1 MCNNLA
7 MYANESRNGNNKQF
21 MKYWEDLSFM
31 NNLHRKTVTD
41 DLFFFLKLKLKWL
54 QIYHAKLLWI
64 MYACHVYFS
73 NLIILFH
80 FRPPG
85 SSYIHYAESS
95 MKNGFGLKYLH
106 RFFNIPFLQLQVRA
120 NSQSQRWTLAQCL
133 SSLASFQVE
142 SSHTLHEDFISSRQ
156 FLDHGRGFLCFSW
169 RSAALLSHTLL

>member
-1 MCNNLA
+1 MYNLTTF
-7 MYANESRNGNNKQF
+7 YQKFNKTCK
-21 MKYWEDLSFM
+21 MALNITCKALM
-31 NNLHRKTVTD
+31 NNVCLSRISQ
-41 DLFFFLKLKLKWL
+41 L
-54 QIYHAKLLWI
+54 
-64 MYACHVYFS
+64 FS

-120 NSQSQRWTLAQCL
+120 NSQSQRWTLALGQCL

-142 SSHTLHEDFISSRQ
+142 SSHTLHEDFISSRLIV
-156 FLDHGRGFLCFSW
+156 FRSW
-169 RSAALLSHTLL
+169 QGLFMLLLEICCLALTHLL